1 MTRIYFSG
9 RISHLNVKANVSV
22 VNSSS
27 RLTLRFSQCFCKLIL
42 VNVLESVSMA
52 QELNDLG
59 KGAFYSAIHT
69 PHSMVQ
75 HVIHVNILRVAQ
87 YFKYQP
93 QAMSKTS
100 ACIVCYLSTN
110 KRFIIPLQKYVIL
123 QLASISLVRVFR
135 NILIPSV

>member
-42 VNVLESVSMA
+42 VNVLESVSMT

-75 HVIHVNILRVAQ
+75 HVILRVAQ